1 MEHIFFAD
9 KKKNIFF
16 LPKEELKHIG
26 VLRINLPAIIL
37 FSCGD
42 GKLYRGVVNEGGEIS
57 EVSEVNGSQKTGIDI
72 YFGMCDKSRISFILE
87 KCTELGTD
95 SFTPLL
101 TARSEKYAL
110 PKSRASRVIISALK
124 QSRRFFMP
132 EYRDPMRIED
142 LKRDD
147 SVTMIFGSIK
157 KNGEEIKLKT
167 GKTALIIGPPLGFTE
182 EEEKLLLSKNALP
195 FHFDTGILRTETFA
209 VSLLS
214 IVHYI
219 KGLNNG

>member
-1 MEHIFFAD
+1 MEHIFFAE
-9 KKKNIFF
+9 KKKNAFF

-26 VLRINLPAIIL
+26 VLRINLPAVIL

-42 GKLYRGVVNEGGEIS
+42 GKLYRGIAGEGGE
-57 EVSEVNGSQKTGIDI
+57 VSEPAEMHDSLKTGIDV
-72 YFGMCDKSRISFILE
+72 YFGVCDKSRISFILE
-87 KCTELGTD
+87 KCTELGAD

-142 LKRDD
+142 LEKND

-157 KNGEEIKLKT
+157 KSSEEITLKN
-167 GKTALIIGPPLGFTE
+167 KNTALIIGPPLGFTE
-182 EEEKLLLSKNALP
+182 EEEDLLLSKGALP

-219 KGLNNG
+219 KGANNG